1 MIAAQITDRLAVLD
15 RLRGELERALK
26 ALDAG
31 RDPLRHQELAA
42 ALDEVMAAA
51 ANLRV
56 FLPQPQPGNTAAKFA
71 VAVEAQVERRSRRL
85 ALMQGVVDGDGP
97 LADRAASRP

>member
-1 MIAAQITDRLAVLD
+1 MITTQITDGLAVLD

-42 ALDEVMAAA
+42 ALDEVMVAS

-56 FLPQPQPGNTAAKFA
+56 LLPRPVPGNAAARFA
-71 VAVEAQVERRSRRL
+71 AAVEAQREHQNRRSS
-85 ALMQGVVDGDGP
+85 LMQGVVDGDGP
-97 LADRAASRP
+97 PADRAASRP